1 LACPG
6 QAESDPWRGKWR
18 YGAGSRRRG
27 SRLITFS
34 LRVASICDGDRLH
47 NQLLGLDGPGDG
59 RGEMKKLIFAADGPK
74 PKIALGDA
82 IGTDPEI
89 RENAEHCLVYDRG
102 LGLTGLPG
110 KPNRSPSL

>member
-59 RGEMKKLIFAADGPK
+59 RGEMKKLIFAADGPNVVVVETLLK
-74 PKIALGDA
+74 MFGPTHLA
-82 IGTDPEI
+82 P
-89 RENAEHCLVYDRG
+89 
-102 LGLTGLPG
+102 
-110 KPNRSPSL
+110 